1 MFPMLHV
8 VSIGGVGGRGGSMC
22 LCYASLCEFSHD
34 VMLVFLIRVHV
45 PSPCD

>member
-1 MFPMLHV
+1 VFPMLHV
-8 VSIGGVGGRGGSMC
+8 VSMGGGSMC
-22 LCYASLCEFSHD
+22 LCYASLCEFSDD